1 MNIIFVTILPHST
14 ICVMPSIGKHS
25 KRKYLLWHISGFI
38 DPGSSLT
45 LGMLKTAHKN
55 ISLSHADVKDK
66 NPDLEKSYEFGS
78 RIVGVN
84 LINKTG
90 QSVSFFRQGE
100 RISITLDLISEVMI

>member
-1 MNIIFVTILPHST
+1 M
-14 ICVMPSIGKHS
+14 
-25 KRKYLLWHISGFI
+25 
-38 DPGSSLT
+38 T
-45 LGMLKTAHKN
+45 LGMLNAAHKR

-66 NPDLEKSYEFGS
+66 NPDLVKSYEFGS

-90 QSVSFFRQGE
+90 QSVSFFGEGE

>member
-1 MNIIFVTILPHST
+1 MSA
-14 ICVMPSIGKHS
+14 
-25 KRKYLLWHISGFI
+25 FI
-38 DPGSSLT
+38 NPGSFVT
-45 LGMLKTAHKN
+45 LGMLNAAHN
-55 ISLSHADVKDK
+55 RINLSHADVKEDK
-66 NPDLEKSYEFGS
+66 SPDVVKSYEFGS